1 MKDFF
6 KTLFASCLG
15 VILAIVSIFFI
26 FFMIGSF
33 FMATASKT
41 EVGDGFLT
49 LELDHYVPE
58 LTDNVPSSG
67 ALSFLDM
74 PFSLGL
80 RDVIKLIKKAETDGS
95 IKGLVLKAD
104 NPMNGGATLLAI
116 SQAIQEFKKGDKPV
130 YAYIN
135 STGRNGYMLAS
146 IADSVMINPN
156 GQISLTGYSNTTMF
170 LKGMTDKL
178 GVKFDIFYAGDFKS
192 ATEPLRRT
200 DMSSENKQQTREF
213 LNQYLVTLQDVIMKN
228 RKFSKQ
234 QLDMIMINHD
244 GRDAMTSKSSKL
256 VDRVAYIDEFE
267 ASLVKK
273 SGISNKKVSYIT
285 LKEYSV
291 ANPLSE
297 SGSYSNKVAVLY
309 AEGDVVFGTN
319 DKGEIND
326 IKYLKALNRIRN
338 DKNIKALVL
347 RVNSGGGSAFTSDI
361 IWREIELI
369 KQAGKPVVAS
379 FGDYAA
385 SGGYYIAAGANKI
398 YAYPNTLTG
407 SIGVFSIIPNAKD
420 LMNNKLGIT
429 FDTVQTLPNSISIPI
444 VMDLSAKDREELE
457 ASTVDVYNKFLTRVA
472 NGRKMPMEEVKK
484 VAQGRVWTGQK
495 AKEIGLVDEIGSL
508 DDAIKAAAKL
518 AKTQDNFKVVAYPT
532 IKKDALQEALG
543 TYASGLEDSES
554 IKINPLSEITTSKAY
569 KDLKMLM
576 QQGRENKILARI
588 PFRID

>member
-67 ALSFLDM
+67 ALSLDV
-74 PFSLGL
+74 PFTLGL

-156 GQISLTGYSNTTMF
+156 GQISLTGYSNTTPF

-200 DMSSENKQQTREF
+200 DMSPENKQQTREF

-244 GRDAMTSKSSKL
+244 GRDATTSKSSKL

-273 SGISNKKVSYIT
+273 SGISDKKVSYIT

-407 SIGVFSIIPNAKD
+407 SIGVFSIIPNTKD

-457 ASTVDVYNKFLTRVA
+457 ASTVDIYNKFLTRVA

-532 IKKDALQEALG
+532 IKKDVLQEALA

-554 IKINPLSEITTSKAY
+554 IKINPLSEITNSKAY
-569 KDLKMLM
+569 KELKMLM